1 MCIGSAS
8 AHFDLQSGECL
19 GMRSLSCSYSYS
31 SMSYSY
37 SSMMLVVVVG
47 VKVMVMGVGTVV
59 AADAGAMQRSFLL
72 FRFPVVVRFTRSGV
86 KTGAALHVGS
96 VVVVVVGL

>member
-8 AHFDLQSGECL
+8 VHFDLQSGECL

-37 SSMMLVVVVG
+37 SSMTLVVAVG

-86 KTGAALHVGS
+86 TGAALHVGS